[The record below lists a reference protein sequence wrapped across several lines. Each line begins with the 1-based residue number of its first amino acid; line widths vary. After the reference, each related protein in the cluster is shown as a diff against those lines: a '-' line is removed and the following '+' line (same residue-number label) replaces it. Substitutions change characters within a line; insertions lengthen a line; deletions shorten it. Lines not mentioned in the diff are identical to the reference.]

1 VARRTPA
8 GRYVLV
14 PAPTGVL
21 ILDAASGRRAGT
33 VGGPARWAGRH
44 GGRRRRH
51 GLDARDVVVIDARH
65 IVVAGDQGIFLW
77 RHTP

>member
-21 ILDAASGRRAGT
+21 VLDASGGRAGT
-33 VGGPARWAGRH
+33 VGGGAGTAF
-44 GGRRRRH
+44 
-51 GLDARDVVVIDARH
+51 DARDVVVDDRH